1 MIDFNPQRLTF
12 NNVDRYYIKRSI
24 FQFLKSKFSLLQG
37 RLLDI
42 GCGEMPYKNEILKS
56 TNVNKY
62 VGLDIYGALEYKVG
76 IKPDFFWD
84 GKRMPFE
91 NESFNSGFATE
102 VLEHCP
108 DPMLTLN
115 EIHRVLKPS
124 SPLVLTVP
132 FLWPTHEAPHD
143 YYRYTPF
150 AIRRLLEKSGFE
162 DIEISCLGG
171 WDASMA
177 QMLSLWIK
185 RRGFTVRF
193 QKVLFFMVKPFI
205 KKLFLKDRI
214 KPSNSDQIMFTSLG
228 ILAWKK

>member
-1 MIDFNPQRLTF
+1 
-12 NNVDRYYIKRSI
+12 
-24 FQFLKSKFSLLQG
+24 
-37 RLLDI
+37 LDI

-76 IKPDFFWD
+76 IEPDFFWD

-115 EIHRVLKPS
+115 EIYRVLKPS

-132 FLWPTHEAPHD
+132 FLWPTHESPHD
-143 YYRYTPF
+143 YFRYTPF
-150 AIRRLLEKSGFE
+150 AIEDLLKKAGFTN
-162 DIEISCLGG
+162 IEIVCLGG
-171 WDASMA
+171 WDASLA

-185 RRGFTVRF
+185 RRGFSIRY
-193 QKVLFFMVKPFI
+193 QKILYRLLSPFI
-205 KKLFLKDRI
+205 KKLLRKDRI